1 MVVGRKDL
9 PASLLVAD
17 MQPSVEDDVR
27 IDINDSDNSS
37 AQRATYM
44 NMAAN
49 IRPNPDQLHHQTSPA
64 STVFEHHGSDGDLSN
79 TLLGSGTLADP
90 KEKHNAEPKDSWP
103 QRGRALRRTRRAP
116 NPFSRAESRNRANDA
131 SIEVNVRFMKKS
143 PTRRSAFY
151 KGRSSSLGELED
163 IVLEPLAPGQMCASV
178 NEILESDEAPVPTTR
193 KPSARSTSDQYSIRS
208 KKIPWAT
215 RTRKLAATS
224 DSKPRSHAETLS
236 ARGVIQS
243 TRSGRTPHSDVERLP
258 SSSQTRTRHNEP
270 KGPVEN
276 PSTASVLPPEIL
288 TKVYKRLSPSD
299 FNSARHSWEDLN
311 RWFPLT
317 APSDHLYFLP
327 PRTGV
332 DSAKKLRLVSSQ
344 GTPRE
349 RASVGERF
357 SGHKRSSVFWTQ
369 GGLDASDMFVN
380 TDIESESR
388 GRITNGSEH
397 YRAVPL
403 SDGYHLLFIDPNSG
417 VLCLGSDA
425 PFGGPTKLLRKLWFS
440 GPVGEGSPVAYAA
453 ASDLRWGVR
462 VVAAYGL
469 GKEQTIWLFSVPID
483 VFTDGH
489 GRGEQPHII
498 NSFTAISRET
508 ARGNADWMPW
518 WGNDG
523 DRLLEWPTFGYGSR
537 TNTTW
542 PLQVRGQQA
551 GQCAGLVDLAIHT
564 GSGVG
569 VTIWAF
575 TRQGIALTWKL
586 DSGTPHHDHMQ
597 RLVVQDG
604 TIREID
610 GNGDIEMCDRPAS
623 HPGSDFDAT
632 PSQQEQFDGTASSLF
647 PELTRS
653 PRRRRNS
660 SSLEQAAEG
669 QVLMDNLR
677 NHKSRVVIQD
687 DREEDCLKRRNR
699 FETDHSF
706 EAVAMANDSEDIHYG
721 YRRDLVEQ
729 LTGVARIDIEI
740 R

>member
-44 NMAAN
+44 SMAAN

-79 TLLGSGTLADP
+79 TLLGNGTLADP
-90 KEKHNAEPKDSWP
+90 KGKHNADPKDSWP
-103 QRGRALRRTRRAP
+103 QRGKALRRTRRAP
-116 NPFSRAESRNRANDA
+116 TPFSRAESRNRANDA

-208 KKIPWAT
+208 EKIPWAT

-224 DSKPRSHAETLS
+224 DSKPRSHAENLS

-243 TRSGRTPHSDVERLP
+243 TRSGRTAHSDVERLP
-258 SSSQTRTRHNEP
+258 SSPQSRTRHNEP

-276 PSTASVLPPEIL
+276 PTTASVLPPEIL

-299 FNSARHSWEDLN
+299 FNSARHSL
-311 RWFPLT
+311 
-317 APSDHLYFLP
+317 
-327 PRTGV
+327 
-332 DSAKKLRLVSSQ
+332 SSQ

-357 SGHKRSSVFWTQ
+357 SGHKKSSVFWAQ
-369 GGLDASDMFVN
+369 GGLDASDMFAN

-417 VLCLGSDA
+417 GLCLGSDA

-469 GKEQTIWLFSVPID
+469 GKEQAIWLFSVPID

-523 DRLLEWPTFGYGSR
+523 DHLLEWPTFGYGSK
-537 TNTTW
+537 TNTMW
-542 PLQVRGQQA
+542 PLQVRGQQV

-575 TRQGIALTWKL
+575 TRQGIVLTWKL

-597 RLVVQDG
+597 RLAVQDG

-610 GNGDIEMCDRPAS
+610 GNGDIEMCDRRAS

-632 PSQQEQFDGTASSLF
+632 PSQQERFDGTASGLF
-647 PELTRS
+647 PEVTRS
-653 PRRRRNS
+653 SRRRRNS
-660 SSLEQAAEG
+660 SSLEQDAEG

-687 DREEDCLKRRNR
+687 DREEDCLERRNR

-706 EAVAMANDSEDIHYG
+706 EAVAMANDGEDIHYG
-721 YRRDLVEQ
+721 YRRDLVEK